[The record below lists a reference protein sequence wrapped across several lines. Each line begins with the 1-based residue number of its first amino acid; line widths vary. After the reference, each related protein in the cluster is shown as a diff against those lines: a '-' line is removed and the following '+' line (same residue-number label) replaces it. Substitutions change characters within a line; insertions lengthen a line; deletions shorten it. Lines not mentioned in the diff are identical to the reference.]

1 MKKSLII
8 NLISLAVTSFLLIL
22 TAMAWYLSN
31 DSVKANGITGQ
42 VIGDT
47 DIIEEINIY
56 YATKVSDTQYTKGNL
71 VAEGDQMIY
80 DQFPE
85 VYDPS
90 THGGLEY
97 STPPRLVELVLKA
110 GMQLTALD
118 MISET
123 SYFPGSDN
131 TVNPGYV
138 EQDPGTD
145 DVTIALSPFL
155 KFNKATVNGT
165 TITVSSFTGY
175 EYNESSGA
183 VSNSTINLI
192 HEGISP
198 RVYILLDFDDDK
210 FNLLYSNNI
219 GNSVIDTAP
228 QINHFSDFKMLVFG
242 GNL

>member
-8 NLISLAVTSFLLIL
+8 NIISLTITSLLLVLI
-22 TAMAWYLSN
+22 TMAWYLSN

-42 VIGDT
+42 VVGDT
-47 DIIEEINIY
+47 EIIEQINVY
-56 YATKVSDTQYTKGNL
+56 YATKVSDTQYTKGEL

-85 VYDPS
+85 VYDPD
-90 THGGLEY
+90 THGGLGY
-97 STPPRLVELVLKA
+97 TTPPRLVELVLKA

-123 SYFPGSDN
+123 SYFPGTDN
-131 TVNPGYV
+131 DENPGYV
-138 EQDPGTD
+138 EKEVGSD

-155 KFNKATVNGT
+155 KFNKASLNGT
-165 TITVSSFTGY
+165 TITINSFTGY
-175 EYNESSGA
+175 EYDENSGI
-183 VSNSTINLI
+183 VSNSTIHLI
-192 HEGISP
+192 NEGISP
-198 RVYILLDFDDDK
+198 RVYILMDFDDEK

-219 GNSVIDTAP
+219 GNYVIDSAP
-228 QINHFSDFKMLVFG
+228 QINHFTDFKMLVFG